1 MQLTYRGVNYL
12 PSNETVNF
20 KPVLQP
26 EKVYRGVRFQ
36 AKQGHSR
43 VAQRGIKL
51 TYRGV
56 SYSI

>member
-1 MQLTYRGVNYL
+1 MLTYRGVHYQ

-26 EKVYRGVRFQ
+26 EKIYRGVRFQ
-36 AKQGHSR
+36 AKQGRSR
-43 VAQRGIKL
+43 VTQLGIKL

-56 SYSI
+56 GYSI